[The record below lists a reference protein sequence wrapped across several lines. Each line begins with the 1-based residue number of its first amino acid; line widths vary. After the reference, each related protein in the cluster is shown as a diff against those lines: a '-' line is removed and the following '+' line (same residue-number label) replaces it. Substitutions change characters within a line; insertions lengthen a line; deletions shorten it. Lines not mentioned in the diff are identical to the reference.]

1 MTAPVLERVTAV
13 CAQLAGEGIVVS
25 CSLDGGTV
33 CVHVDSP
40 RPAVG
45 PVASTTEAHVLH
57 ELARVAAS
65 MRWVP

>member
-1 MTAPVLERVTAV
+1 VTAPVLERVTAV

-45 PVASTTEAHVLH
+45 PVEAVTEAHVLH
-57 ELARVAAS
+57 AVGRVAPE